1 MKTNLLTSLLI
12 LVCSFTTI
20 SCSNDSEDLVDD
32 SKPQLITD
40 YTYSNDETQ
49 LLDAINNYRESQG
62 KNPLIMINHI
72 SYKSQEHNLY
82 MIEKNVVNHD
92 FFNER
97 SSNIIEVLGA
107 VKVAENVAYNFNNAN
122 TVLQAWLDSP
132 SHKAN
137 LDGEYTHVGI
147 SISVNAT
154 NGKKYYTNMFM
165 RK

>member
-1 MKTNLLTSLLI
+1 
-12 LVCSFTTI
+12 
-20 SCSNDSEDLVDD
+20 
-32 SKPQLITD
+32 
-40 YTYSNDETQ
+40 
-49 LLDAINNYRESQG
+49 
-62 KNPLIMINHI
+62 
-72 SYKSQEHNLY
+72 